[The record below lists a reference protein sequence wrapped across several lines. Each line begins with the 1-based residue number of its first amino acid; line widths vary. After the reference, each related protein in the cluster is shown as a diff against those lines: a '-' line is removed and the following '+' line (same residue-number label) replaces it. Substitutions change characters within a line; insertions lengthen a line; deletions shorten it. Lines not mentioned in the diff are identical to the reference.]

1 MSITPFVLFL
11 TCGAALFADARAQA
25 QTSAQA
31 PNQASAPAQTQVPS
45 AGRLELELIESAPLE
60 TELDNPDLR
69 NTAEV
74 WLEMVG
80 RARRSL
86 DLAHFYASDQA
97 PSSLTGVIEAL
108 EAASARG
115 VKVRFLAEEKFYA
128 TYPQTLDRLAR
139 LPGAQVRRFDV
150 AKSYGGVLHAKYF
163 VVDGAEVFVGSQ
175 NFDWRALEHIVE
187 LGLRLRAPGAAS
199 SFQALFD
206 ADWQVA
212 GGADAKTVFAALADR
227 PAPSDSIDGASV
239 RYRFSPRSALPNEA
253 WWDLP
258 LLVEWIDSAQR
269 SVEVQLLTYKSI
281 TRAKEYWDELESALR
296 RAAARGAQVRL
307 LVADWGKR
315 KGTIEGLQSL
325 EPLANFDVRMVT
337 VPAHS
342 SGHVP
347 FARVIHS
354 KYMVVDGARLW
365 LGTSNWERD
374 YFEQSRNASVFVE
387 GGAAPARAQR
397 YFERLWTASCAYRV
411 DPSAQYQAPRVGD

>member
-1 MSITPFVLFL
+1 MSFTPLVLFV
-11 TCGAALFADARAQA
+11 TCGGALSAGVH
-25 QTSAQA
+25 AQA
-31 PNQASAPAQTQVPS
+31 PVSAPAPVQASPAT
-45 AGRLELELIESAPLE
+45 RLELELVESAPLE

-69 NTAEV
+69 NTTEV

-97 PSSLTGVIEAL
+97 PSSLTRVIEAI
-108 EAASARG
+108 ESAAARG

-163 VVDGAEVFVGSQ
+163 VVDGEEVFLGSQ

-187 LGLRLRAPGAAS
+187 LGLRLRAPGAAA
-199 SFQALFD
+199 SFQTLFE

-212 GGADAKTVFAALADR
+212 GAADAKAVFAGLAEL

-239 RYRFSPRSALPNEA
+239 RYRFSPRSALPNES

-269 SVEVQLLTYKSI
+269 NVDVQLLTYKSI

-325 EPLANFDVRMVT
+325 EPLANFEVRMVT

-374 YFEQSRNASVFVE
+374 YFEQSRNASVFIE
-387 GGAAPARAQR
+387 GGAAPARTQR
-397 YFERLWTASCAYRV
+397 YFERLWTASCAYRG

>member
-1 MSITPFVLFL
+1 MLFTPLVLFIA
-11 TCGAALFADARAQA
+11 CGGAS
-25 QTSAQA
+25 SAEVQA
-31 PNQASAPAQTQVPS
+31 PVQAPASAPAVKQ
-45 AGRLELELIESAPLE
+45 AGPAGGLELELVESAPLE

-69 NTAEV
+69 NTTEV

-97 PSSLTGVIEAL
+97 PSALTGVIEAI
-108 EAASARG
+108 EAAAARG
-115 VKVRFLAEEKFYA
+115 VQVRFLAEEKFYA

-139 LPGAQVRRFDV
+139 HPGAQVRRFDV
-150 AKSYGGVLHAKYF
+150 AKSYGGVLHAKYL
-163 VVDGAEVFVGSQ
+163 VVDGEEVFVGSQ
-175 NFDWRALEHIVE
+175 NFDWRSLEHIVE
-187 LGLRLRAPGAAS
+187 LGLRVRAPGAAA
-199 SFQALFD
+199 SFQALFE
-206 ADWQVA
+206 ADWRVA
-212 GGADAKTVFAALADR
+212 GGADSSAVFAELAAL
-227 PAPSDSIDGASV
+227 PAPSDSIDGANV
-239 RYRFSPRSALPNEA
+239 RYRFSPRSALPSA
-253 WWDLP
+253 TWWDLP

-269 SVEVQLLTYKSI
+269 RVDVELLTYKSI

-325 EPLANFDVRMVT
+325 EPLANFEVRMVT

-387 GGAAPARAQR
+387 GGAAPARARR

-411 DPSAQYQAPRVGD
+411 DPSAQYEAPRVGD